1 MSNNIIY
8 NYIFFP
14 SFFSLIYNE
23 EMKIWLISIP
33 QIPRAV
39 FRSSVEETDVD
50 WLYTNPAPFPL
61 VPGAVLSPKY
71 RQQSPPTKN
80 IPPEM

>member
-1 MSNNIIY
+1 
-8 NYIFFP
+8 
-14 SFFSLIYNE
+14 
-23 EMKIWLISIP
+23 MKIWLISIP

-61 VPGAVLSPKY
+61 VPGTVDY
-71 RQQSPPTKN
+71 PPNTANKAPLQKTFLLKCKLQFTN
-80 IPPEM
+80 